1 MNDCPNL
8 QNALD
13 NAASFVQATWQ
24 QVVMGNGDISSIR
37 EIRIN
42 HTLRDT
48 YARSIVITGVKG
60 AGSFARRVMATARIA
75 GDLENGKAPW
85 DMKPMLL
92 NGPKAR
98 AGKNGVK
105 YNIIP
110 FRHGTPSA
118 NSNSHYQRM
127 PKEIYK
133 EVKGLKVGQTIS
145 SKNLALRS
153 HVLNMNLKTGQALSE
168 PIRYTHKASIH
179 EGMVKVKDNS
189 GKSKGHMYM
198 TFRRVS
204 ENSDPQSWWNPGYR
218 PHNITG
224 AVVDYCK
231 PRIEESLKKAAIMDL
246 VDIKDMSV
254 GMTIT
259 VN

>member
-1 MNDCPNL
+1 MNDCPNIT
-8 QNALD
+8 NALD
-13 NAASFVQATWQ
+13 NAAAFVQATWQ
-24 QVVMGNGDISSIR
+24 QVVMGNGDVSSLR
-37 EIRIN
+37 EISIN

-48 YARSIVITGVKG
+48 YARSIVIRKR
-60 AGSFARRVMATARIA
+60 SEFARQVMATARIA
-75 GDLENGKAPW
+75 GDIENGKAPW

-98 AGKNGVK
+98 VSKSGVK

-110 FRHGTPSA
+110 FRHGIPSA

-133 EVKGLKVGQTIS
+133 EVKGLKVGQKIS

-153 HVLNMNLKTGQALSE
+153 HVLNMNLQTGQALSE
-168 PIRYTHKASIH
+168 PVRYTHKASIH
-179 EGMVKVKDNS
+179 EGMTKVKDNS
-189 GKSKGHMYM
+189 GKSKGNMYL

-204 ENSDPQSWWNPGYR
+204 ENSDPQSWWHPGYR

-231 PRIEESLKKAAIMDL
+231 PRIEESLKKAAMMDL